1 MEQANSINNEQK
13 QLNIGITYRELG
25 VFLLLFFLNLKFI
38 SITVIQERSFVID
51 AITYLLLIVT
61 FNYPNWTY
69 KSLTITG
76 VLIGI
81 YTLINFSA
89 YKLNVLMPLLI
100 IQAVSGIRF
109 KRYLGISFLIT
120 TFTLI
125 IMFIVNG
132 EGVNMAGYSFLID
145 RKTRMSFGFNHPN
158 VAALYYYCFLING
171 LLLLYFSKY
180 KKHISLYM
188 LLMIPLWLY
197 IYQKTASRSFVLSII
212 ALYGSYSYYYL
223 GSIINRKSLLNITQ
237 YIISSLALLFTVLT
251 VYFALNSDKFL
262 TVDML
267 LSKRLTYYDRFLN
280 TVDLKSFFFGAN
292 TYGDFVID
300 SSYIHLLFEGGIL
313 FFIGFCAFYLLS
325 TIQMIEKKA
334 WLPICVIIS
343 FLCYGL
349 MESLLLYSML
359 IGTNIFWILLYFYYR
374 KGKMQL

>member
-1 MEQANSINNEQK
+1 MEQANSINIKQK

-38 SITVIQERSFVID
+38 SITVIQDRSFVID

-76 VLIGI
+76 ILICI

-100 IQAVSGIRF
+100 IQSVSGIRF

-120 TFTLI
+120 ALTLI
-125 IMFIVNG
+125 VMFIING
-132 EGVNMAGYSFLID
+132 EGGNMAGYSFLID
-145 RKTRMSFGFNHPN
+145 RKIRMNFGFNHPN

-180 KKHISLYM
+180 KKYISLYM
-188 LLMIPLWLY
+188 LLIIPLWLY
-197 IYQKTASRSFVLSII
+197 IYHKTASRSFVLSII

-223 GSIINRKSLLNITQ
+223 GSMINRKSLLNITQ
-237 YIISSLALLFTVLT
+237 YIILSLALFFTVIT

-262 TVDML
+262 TLDML

-300 SSYIHLLFEGGIL
+300 SSYIHLLFEGGIF
-313 FFIGFCAFYLLS
+313 FFIGFCVFYLLS
-325 TIQMIEKKA
+325 TIQMVNKKA
-334 WLPICVIIS
+334 WVPICVIIS
-343 FLCYGL
+343 FMTYGL
-349 MESLLLYSML
+349 METLLLYSML
-359 IGTNIFWILLYFYYR
+359 IGTNIFWILLYFYY
-374 KGKMQL
+374 KNGKMEL

>member
-1 MEQANSINNEQK
+1 LEQANSINNEQK

-223 GSIINRKSLLNITQ
+223 GSVINRKSLLNITQ

-313 FFIGFCAFYLLS
+313 FFIGFCVFYLLS

>member
-1 MEQANSINNEQK
+1 MEQANSINIKQK
-13 QLNIGITYRELG
+13 QLNLGITYRELG
-25 VFLLLFFLNLKFI
+25 VFLLFFFLNLKFI
-38 SITVIQERSFVID
+38 SITVIQDRSFVID
-51 AITYLLLIVT
+51 AITYLLLIIT

-76 VLIGI
+76 VLICI

-109 KRYLGISFLIT
+109 NRYLGISFLIT
-120 TFTLI
+120 TLTLV
-125 IMFIVNG
+125 IMFIING

-197 IYQKTASRSFVLSII
+197 IYQKTASRSFLLSII
-212 ALYGSYSYYYL
+212 ALYGAYSYYYL

-237 YIISSLALLFTVLT
+237 YIISSLALFFTVLT
-251 VYFALNSDKFL
+251 VYFAINSDKFL

-280 TVDLKSFFFGAN
+280 TIDLKSFFFGAN

-313 FFIGFCAFYLLS
+313 FFIGFCTFYLLS
-325 TIQMIEKKA
+325 TIQMVEKKA

>member
-1 MEQANSINNEQK
+1 MEQANSINIKQK

-38 SITVIQERSFVID
+38 SITVIQDRSFVID

-76 VLIGI
+76 ILICI

-120 TFTLI
+120 ALTLI
-125 IMFIVNG
+125 VMFIING

-145 RKTRMSFGFNHPN
+145 RKIRMNFGFNHPN

-180 KKHISLYM
+180 KKYISLYM
-188 LLMIPLWLY
+188 LLIIPLWLY
-197 IYQKTASRSFVLSII
+197 IYHKTASRSFVLSII

-223 GSIINRKSLLNITQ
+223 GSMINRKSLLNITQ
-237 YIISSLALLFTVLT
+237 YIILSLALFFTVIT

-262 TVDML
+262 TLDML

-313 FFIGFCAFYLLS
+313 FFIGFCVFYLLS
-325 TIQMIEKKA
+325 TIQMVNKKA
-334 WLPICVIIS
+334 WVPICVIIS
-343 FLCYGL
+343 FMAYGL
-349 MESLLLYSML
+349 METLLLYSML
-359 IGTNIFWILLYFYYR
+359 IGTNIFWILLYFYY
-374 KGKMQL
+374 KNGKMEL